1 MTRPLYERL
10 GGHDGLLR
18 LLKPFYADVRQHA
31 VLGPIF
37 NVHIQDWPVHLAKIA
52 EFWALQ
58 TGGPSAYRGGFAG
71 AHLRLGIEPEHF
83 GHWLQLW
90 EFNCRR
96 ALPAQE
102 ATEMIALAHELS
114 ARLRRVVAGQSG
126 ITLGGNPPG

>member
-10 GGHDGLLR
+10 GGHDGLLQ

-37 NVHIQDWPVHLAKIA
+37 NTHIQNWPVHLAKIV

-71 AHLRLGIEPEHF
+71 AHLRLGIAPEHF
-83 GHWLQLW
+83 EHWLQLW
-90 EFNCRR
+90 EFNCHR
-96 ALPAQE
+96 ALPTQE
-102 ATEMIALAHELS
+102 ARELIALAHELG

-126 ITLGGNPPG
+126 LALGGNPSS